1 LLNAKFL
8 KKLSEMRKEYTI
20 LPYVSYGVFK
30 YDKSSK
36 ETLNTEKAK
45 KLADENLYIN
55 KDNEKKKRGI
65 IN

>member
-1 LLNAKFL
+1 MLRF
-8 KKLSEMRKEYTI
+8 KKISKMRKEYTI
-20 LPYVSYGVFK
+20 LPYVSYCVFK
-30 YDKSSK
+30 YDKSPK

-45 KLADENLYIN
+45 KLADENLYIH

>member
-1 LLNAKFL
+1 
-8 KKLSEMRKEYTI
+8 MRKEYTI
-20 LPYVSYGVFK
+20 LPYVSYCVFK